1 MDKAKELAQYL
12 LIGMQIEPRLKLLFL
27 TTRKLDALLLEQ
39 GIDRWCPSYE
49 VTIYDRRL
57 FLLAKKEQQLM
68 SELGFTTNGK
78 YPYPCRGVRLWT

>member
-39 GIDRWCPSYE
+39 GIDRWNGGTGKVESRKIFC
-49 VTIYDRRL
+49 
-57 FLLAKKEQQLM
+57 LAKKEQQLM

-78 YPYPCRGVRLWT
+78 YPYPAASSAALWT